1 MVSFLLRFADSG
13 VRFTA
18 CDTMEDLPNE
28 VKKGTTTIGLV
39 CQDGVVM
46 ATEKRA
52 TMGTLIAHKSTQ
64 KLFKIDS
71 NLGLTVAGVV
81 GDAQTLARYITAE
94 VELYK
99 LKRGVGMTV
108 RSAATLTANILAGS
122 RYYPYFVGLIIGGV
136 DAEGGHIYSLDMVGG
151 SIPDDYVTIGSG
163 SPFVYG
169 VLEDHYQKGISVKD
183 GIDLSIRSLAAAMRR
198 DSASGDG
205 MMIAT
210 ITSKEGFV
218 LVPDEEITKRKS
230 KLKIE

>member
-1 MVSFLLRFADSG
+1 M
-13 VRFTA
+13 T
-18 CDTMEDLPNE
+18 DTEE

-64 KLFKIDS
+64 KLFRIDS

-99 LKRGVGMTV
+99 LKRGVGMSV
-108 RSAATLTANILAGS
+108 RSAATLTSNILGGN
-122 RYYPYFVGLIIGGV
+122 RYYPYYVGLIIGGV
-136 DAEGGHIYSLDMVGG
+136 DSEGSHVYSLDMAGG
-151 SIPDDYVTIGSG
+151 SIPDDYVTTGSG

-169 VLEDHYQKGISVKD
+169 VLEDHYQKTIVIKD
-183 GIDLSIRSLAAAMRR
+183 AIDLAIR
-198 DSASGDG
+198 G
-205 MMIAT
+205 
-210 ITSKEGFV
+210 
-218 LVPDEEITKRKS
+218 
-230 KLKIE
+230 

>member
-1 MVSFLLRFADSG
+1 MN
-13 VRFTA
+13 
-18 CDTMEDLPNE
+18 DLPDS

-52 TMGTLIAHKSTQ
+52 TMGTLIAHKTTQ
-64 KLFKIDS
+64 KLFRIDD

-99 LKRGVGMTV
+99 LKRGIPMSV
-108 RSAATLTANILAGS
+108 RSAATLTSNILAGS
-122 RYYPYFVGLIIGGV
+122 RYYPYWVGLILGGA
-136 DAEGGHIYSLDMVGG
+136 DPEGSHVYALDMVGG
-151 SIPDDYVTIGSG
+151 AIPDDYVTTGSG

-169 VLEDHYQKGISVKD
+169 VLEDHYDKQLTVKE
-183 GIDLSIRSLAAAMRR
+183 GVELAVRGLSAAMKR

-205 MMIAT
+205 ISIAT
-210 ITSKEGFV
+210 ITSKDGFQM
-218 LVPDEEITKRKS
+218 VPDEEIAKRKA
-230 KLKIE
+230 KLKLE